1 MTAPRNP
8 LPIAVVLDAV
18 KTHGASAFEFLVG
31 QGQPEKRVWKKME
44 ELADR
49 GYLECG
55 VSAVR
60 PWLTEKGKLALGAIE

>member
-8 LPIAVVLDAV
+8 LPIADVLNAV
-18 KTHGASAFEFLVG
+18 ETHGASAFEFLVG
-31 QGQPEKRVWKKME
+31 RGQPEKRVWKKMQ
-44 ELADR
+44 ELVDK

-60 PWLTEKGKLALGAIE
+60 PWLTEKGKLVIAK